1 MASGNVDAEGSVNSN
16 ELQQPDA
23 EAHASFVDQ
32 PLDPKVLETNI
43 YGSVIVQ
50 NNEKYVQD
58 YESNSKKLH
67 FKKVVKNETILSKSV
82 ESYKT

>member
-1 MASGNVDAEGSVNSN
+1 MASGNVDAEGSVNST

-43 YGSVIVQ
+43 YGSVIV
-50 NNEKYVQD
+50 
-58 YESNSKKLH
+58 
-67 FKKVVKNETILSKSV
+67 
-82 ESYKT
+82 